1 MKDYLVARL
10 RESSTWRGIVMLLT
24 AAGVAL
30 NAAQMEAIVSV
41 GMAIAGAIGVFLP
54 DAKSA

>member
-1 MKDYLVARL
+1 MKEYVIARL
-10 RESSTWRGIVMLLT
+10 KESSTWRGLIMLLT

-30 NAAQMEAIVSV
+30 NAAQMEAVVSI

-54 DAKSA
+54 DNKAA